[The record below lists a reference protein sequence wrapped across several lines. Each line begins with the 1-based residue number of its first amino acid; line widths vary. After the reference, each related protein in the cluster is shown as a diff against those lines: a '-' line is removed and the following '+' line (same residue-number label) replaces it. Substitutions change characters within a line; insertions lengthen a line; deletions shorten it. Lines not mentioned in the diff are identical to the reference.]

1 MAPTSNKARVQQGF
15 DLLAEA
21 LEPFIDEVMSA
32 AAQPPG
38 ADWMKLLEAQDAAE
52 FGTNHVYAK
61 NDPQVQLH
69 MITEEWRAGFKDRL
83 SRADQS
89 IASLLRDQRN
99 RLAHNQAFS
108 AEDTTH
114 VLDLIERLLTAVND
128 VERAAVVRKLR
139 RDHDRA
145 QYEAETRKAVKDT
158 HAFPGVAAELAGRT
172 LKPWRQVIQPHE
184 DVRTGKFVMAK
195 FAADLY
201 EVAEGTGDD
210 DYSNPIAFFQRT
222 YLTVGLKDLLINAA
236 KRFAG
241 DSSAEPVINLQTNFG
256 GGKTHSMLAL
266 HHLASGHPLADFPQE
281 VQDLLSEI
289 ELPPQPIKRVALVGT
304 EISAK
309 TGVSYHDEQG
319 SVRVRT
325 LWGQLAWQLGGRAAY
340 EQVRLD
346 DEAGTNPGAKL
357 RELISEHAPC
367 LILIDEW
374 VAYARELF
382 AKDDLDGGTFETQF
396 GFAQALTAAVK
407 SVPGAILVISIPA
420 SEDLAHK
427 EIEEDDQGVNDTEVG
442 GLHGRQA
449 LIRLQRIVGRTDYNW
464 QPASSDET
472 FEIVRRRLFEEPDA
486 QSRADISVIARAFV
500 DYYRANG
507 GEFPRDCSEVA
518 YERRISACYP
528 IHPEL
533 FDRLYKDW
541 SALDRFQLTRGVLR
555 VMSRVVHALW
565 SKPNDADPLIM
576 PGSLPLDVAS
586 VSAEITGYLGD
597 PSWRMIVKTDVDG
610 DTSVPVQ
617 IDEMRSTFG
626 GRSLTRRLAR
636 TIFFGSAPSAPAER
650 TRGIERQYV
659 WLGTAVPGDTLGNFG
674 SALDL
679 LAQRATYFYPE
690 SGSYRYNTAPSI
702 TKKAQDHAERLRN
715 EPEVVW
721 EELVKRLKVQ
731 EATPSPIR
739 LQAAPLDS
747 NAVPDYEEVRLIL
760 LHPRYA
766 HGQRES
772 DSAAQQ
778 FVAECLRQ
786 RGSAQRVNVNQL
798 LFLAPDKKRLA
809 ELDDAVRYYLAWKD
823 VVARKGPEELNLNP
837 QQANMAEAQCKDFN
851 HIVDLRVSAAYI
863 WVLYPKQQE
872 ANRPYKVDAS
882 TKAEGSEP
890 NLGKR
895 VYEVLRR
902 KDELL
907 DQGRYGSYPVRMHLD
922 GPLRTVWEK
931 GHVETRTLWDFYRKY
946 PYLDRL
952 RDRSVLEA
960 ALQSAMDQVL
970 WETQAFALADGY
982 DEASRL
988 YVGLAIPPGDTFGIP
1003 TDSTLIVRPDV
1014 AEKQRRR
1021 ERELADLERD
1031 RDRATPENETGD
1043 TPSGESSGTSGDKQD
1058 GAEEQPEPEPEVKV
1072 VQNYRFFGKFPV
1084 DPSRAS
1090 RDFGKVAQEV
1100 LQHLQSLP
1108 GAALTIKVEIEATHP
1123 EGYPDDKVR
1132 TVTENARTLKFED
1145 YGFENE

>member
-1 MAPTSNKARVQQGF
+1 MATSNRARVQQGF
-15 DLLAEA
+15 DLLAEG
-21 LEPFIDEVMSA
+21 LEPFVDEVMSA

-38 ADWMKLLEAQDAAE
+38 TDWVKLLEARDAAK
-52 FGTNHVYAK
+52 FGTNRAYAK
-61 NDPQVQLH
+61 NDPQVQLR

-89 IASLLRDQRN
+89 IASLLREHRN

-108 AEDTTH
+108 AADTSH
-114 VLDLIERLLTAVND
+114 VLDLVERLLSAVND
-128 VERAAVVRKLR
+128 VERAAAVRKLR

-145 QYEAETRKAVKDT
+145 QYEAETRKAAKDAQ
-158 HAFPGVAAELAGRT
+158 AFPGVVAELSPGRT

-184 DVRTGKFVMAK
+184 DVRSGRFFMAK

-201 EVAEGTGDD
+201 QVAEGKAED
-210 DYSNPIAFFQRT
+210 DYSDPVAFFQRT
-222 YLTVGLKDLLINAA
+222 YLTVGLKDLLTNAA
-236 KRFAG
+236 RRFAG
-241 DSSAEPVINLQTNFG
+241 DPNAEPVINLQTNFG

-266 HHLASGHPLADFPQE
+266 HHLASGRPLTDLPQE

-289 ELPPQPIKRVALVGT
+289 ESPARPVKRVALVGN
-304 EISAK
+304 EISAR
-309 TGVSYHDEQG
+309 TGVVYNDEQG
-319 SVRVRT
+319 SVRART

-357 RELISEHAPC
+357 RDLIREHSPC

-396 GFAQALTAAVK
+396 GFAQALTAAVT
-407 SVPGAILVISIPA
+407 SVPGALLVVSIPA
-420 SEDLAHK
+420 SEDLANK
-427 EIEEDDQGVNDTEVG
+427 EIDEDDRAINDTEVG

-464 QPASSDET
+464 QPATSNET

-486 QSRADISVIARAFV
+486 QGRADIAVVARAFV
-500 DYYRANG
+500 DYYRANT

-518 YERRISACYP
+518 YEHRIVACYP

-555 VMSRVVHALW
+555 VMSQVVHALW

-576 PGSLPLDVAS
+576 PGSLPLDVSS
-586 VSAEITGYLGD
+586 VSGELIGYLGD
-597 PSWRMIVKTDVDG
+597 PSWTMIVKTDVDG
-610 DTSVPVQ
+610 ETSVPVQ
-617 IDEMRSTFG
+617 IDAMRSTFG

-721 EELVKRLKVQ
+721 EELVKRIEVQ
-731 EATPSPIR
+731 AALPSPMKV
-739 LQAAPLDS
+739 QAAPADS
-747 NAVPDYEEVRLIL
+747 SAVPDYEEVRLVL

-766 HGQRES
+766 HGHRET
-772 DSAAQQ
+772 DSAAQI
-778 FVAECLRQ
+778 FVTECLRQ
-786 RGSAQRVNVNQL
+786 RGSAQRTNVNQL
-798 LFLAPDKKRLA
+798 VFLAPDKKRLA
-809 ELDDAVRYYLAWKD
+809 ELEDAVRYYLAWKD
-823 VVARKGPEELNLNP
+823 VVFRKGPEELNLNP
-837 QQANMAEAQCKDFN
+837 QQANMAEAQLKDFN
-851 HIVDLRVSAAYI
+851 RIVDLRISAAYI

-872 ANRPYKVDAS
+872 ANRPYKVDS
-882 TKAEGSEP
+882 TTKAEGNET

-907 DQGRYGSYPVRMHLD
+907 DHGRYGSYPIRIHLD

-931 GHVETRTLWDFYRKY
+931 GHVEAGTLWDYYRKY

-960 ALQSAMDQVL
+960 ALRSAMDQVL
-970 WETQAFALADGY
+970 WETQGFALAEGY
-982 DEASRL
+982 DETTDL
-988 YVGLAIPPGDTFGIP
+988 YVGLAIPPRDTFGIP
-1003 TDSTLIVRPDV
+1003 TDSTLIVRPDR
-1014 AEKQRRR
+1014 AEAQRQREKELAER
-1021 ERELADLERD
+1021 EREQERD
-1031 RDRATPENETGD
+1031 RSQDQTGA
-1043 TPSGESSGTSGDKQD
+1043 SSSGDDLGQT
-1058 GAEEQPEPEPEVKV
+1058 GASERDSEEQPKPQPEPKIIR
-1072 VQNYRFFGKFPV
+1072 NHRFFGTFPV
-1084 DPSRAS
+1084 NPSRAS

-1108 GAALTIKVEIEATHP
+1108 GATLTIKVEIEAIHP
-1123 EGYPDDKVR
+1123 EGYPDEKAR
-1132 TVTENARTLKFED
+1132 TVIENARTLKFED